1 MATKRNKP
9 NVADQ
14 IRKAVETSGLS
25 RYEIWQRS
33 GVDQAALHRFMVKRA
48 RLRIE
53 SLEAVA
59 DVLGLEIIVRRKKK
73 G

>member
-9 NVADQ
+9 SVADQ
-14 IRKAVETSGLS
+14 IREAIEASGLS
-25 RYEIWQRS
+25 RYEIWQKS
-33 GVDQAALHRFMVKRA
+33 GVDQAALHRFMVKGV

-59 DVLGLEIIVRRKKK
+59 DVLGLEIVVRKKK
-73 G
+73 ER